1 MEPKEAGIRG
11 LDFSPATDSWGFK
24 GNNYLFLIGI
34 DTYKYWPQ
42 LNCAVKD
49 IEDFQKVLL
58 DRYQFRE
65 EFAITLKNEEAT
77 EKNILRKFNELAGK
91 ITEQDNLVVYF
102 SGHGHYDEVT
112 KSGYWIPVN
121 SQTGIDN
128 EHEFVNTAIVVDK
141 LRYINSLHTF
151 LIIDA
156 CFSGT
161 LMVQLRSSPRD
172 ERYKSRRILSSG
184 RAEVVSD
191 GLKGG
196 NSPFAK
202 GLLATLTL
210 NKDPYIRTSKLIVD
224 VKEYVAKEAK
234 QVPRDAVLLN
244 SDDQGGDFVFHL
256 KITESE
262 FWSGVVKEN
271 KAEGYKKFM
280 EHFPESEHIEEAK
293 ESYDWL
299 LASNK
304 NTLNS
309 LQEYIDKYRSK
320 GGKYLDLAIKT
331 QRKIESESLWRE
343 TLAQDTIS
351 GYNHF
356 IYLFPESEHAEKA
369 LQRIKEKGSKPEPR
383 AKHEVNKKQFVPPEA
398 SDDQQKWQETKQ
410 KNIYQGYLEFTR
422 TYPDSNFKEE
432 AVERM
437 TRLDDLALNRINIL
451 VAKDNISLEE
461 KMEACYQYFDD
472 FPGAQN
478 ANAVKKVKDQL
489 EISKIKRGL

>member
-1 MEPKEAGIRG
+1 MEPKQAGVKG
-11 LDFSPATDSWGFK
+11 LDFSSATDNWGFK

-34 DTYKYWPQ
+34 DAYTHWPP

-49 IEDFQKVLL
+49 IEDFRQVLL
-58 DRYQFRE
+58 DRYQFSE
-65 EFAITLKNEEAT
+65 EFVITLKNEEAT
-77 EKNILRKFNELAGK
+77 EQNILRKFKELAGK

-121 SQTGIDN
+121 AQKDIEN
-128 EHEFVNTAIVVDK
+128 EHEFVNTAIIVDK
-141 LRYINSLHTF
+141 LRAINSLHTF

-191 GLKGG
+191 GPKGG

-202 GLLATLTL
+202 GLLSTLTL
-210 NKDPYIRTSKLIVD
+210 NSDPYIRASKLIID
-224 VKEYVAKEAK
+224 VKDYVAKEAK

-256 KITESE
+256 KLNESE
-262 FWSGVVKEN
+262 FWSEVVKEN
-271 KAEGYKKFM
+271 KAEGYKKFI
-280 EHFPESEHIEEAK
+280 EHFPESDHIEEAK
-293 ESYDWL
+293 ESYDWVV
-299 LASNK
+299 ASNK
-304 NTLNS
+304 GSLNS
-309 LQEYIDKYRSK
+309 LQNYIDKYRDK
-320 GGKYLDLAIKT
+320 GGKYLDLAIKN
-331 QRKIESESLWRE
+331 QRKIESEILWQK
-343 TLAQDTIS
+343 TIAQDTIS

-356 IYLFPESEHAEKA
+356 IYVFPKSKHVDEARRR
-369 LQRIKEKGSKPEPR
+369 LNEKGSEPEPIPSGER
-383 AKHEVNKKQFVPPEA
+383 GIIED
-398 SDDQQKWQETKQ
+398 SDEGKKWQEARRKDSF
-410 KNIYQGYLEFTR
+410 QGYLEFTR
-422 TYPDSNFKEE
+422 AYPDSGCKNE

-437 TRLDDLALNRINIL
+437 TRLDNLALNRINIL
-451 VAKDNISLEE
+451 VAKDNISLKE
-461 KMEACYQYFDD
+461 KIETCYKYFED
-472 FPGAQN
+472 FPGGQN
-478 ANAVKKVKDQL
+478 ANAVKKIKDQL